1 MTNYNPE
8 AMCCLMHKNE
18 RHNSLQL
25 VIDNRRR
32 VWYSCGKNYC
42 NKWYNPPDDDKNKDR
57 SDAFEDYRKMQGS

>member
-1 MTNYNPE
+1 MTNYNSK
-8 AMCCLMHKNE
+8 AMCCLVHKKD
-18 RHNSLQL
+18 RPNSLQL

-32 VWYSCGKNYC
+32 VWYSCGKNDC